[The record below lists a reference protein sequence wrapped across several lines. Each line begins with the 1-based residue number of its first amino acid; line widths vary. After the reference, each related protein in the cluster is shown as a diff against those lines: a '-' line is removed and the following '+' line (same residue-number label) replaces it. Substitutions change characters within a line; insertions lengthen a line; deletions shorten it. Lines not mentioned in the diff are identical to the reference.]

1 MGEKLIYK
9 CIYRRMIKWGKNSYI
24 NVYIEEWLNGEKI
37 IYKCIYRRMIK
48 WGKNSYI
55 NVYIEEWLNGGKNH
69 I

>member
-24 NVYIEEWLNGEKI
+24 NVYIEEWLNG
-37 IYKCIYRRMIK
+37 
-48 WGKNSYI
+48 GK
-55 NVYIEEWLNGGKNH
+55 NVYIEEWLNGGKTH